1 MSIQAIKILLV
12 GGGGALGNCFYL
24 SPDAVSIAYV
34 KF

>member
-12 GGGGALGNCFYL
+12 GGALGNCFYL